1 MARKK
6 KYDKIF
12 TPFKIK
18 QLELKNRLAK
28 TSQWFIYLEP
38 DGSIGDRFVRFY
50 ESIAKGGVG
59 LVIIEETVTEYPLG
73 CSNIPHPR
81 LDDDKY
87 LPGWR
92 RVADA
97 IHKHGAKCFVQMTH
111 AGPAH
116 KKDIDGVQPVA
127 PSAIDPP
134 AEPALDKA
142 RELTIPEIKAIQ
154 EKWAQGVLRA
164 KKAGLDGAE
173 IHLAH
178 YALGNAFLS
187 RHQNQRHDEYG
198 CDTLENRAR
207 FGVEIIR
214 RSRELCG
221 DDFILGCR
229 MSAREWGIE
238 EGTTNE
244 EAIEFAKMFE
254 AAGLDYIQSSG
265 YGYNEFFCC
274 WAPQQVYWPEPLPST
289 KEFRDR
295 IPTGAMLPEAEAIRK
310 AVSIAVSSSNG
321 YNYDSAAEA
330 LNKDRIDLIWMGRN
344 LMVDPAYP
352 NKLEEGRIEDIRPCT
367 RCMHCVGKLWLNQP
381 IECRWNAFM
390 GHEFELGDGQGF
402 EPAKKKKKVLVVGA
416 GPGGMEAARVAAL
429 RGHDVV
435 LYDKVKW
442 LGGLMPLSAFIKES
456 GYDFDTVKPML
467 EWYENQLK
475 KLDNVKIKLG
485 VEVDAALVEKE
496 KPDAVILSPGS
507 KLEVPNIPGKDMKHV
522 VTTGQLKEKSKDLL
536 KLFGPTVMSKLTKMF
551 LPIGKKIIV
560 MGGDL
565 KGAESAEF
573 YVKRDREVV
582 ILEEGEELWEGMN
595 FHLKLLWNIW
605 IQARKIP
612 VHSGVKYEEI
622 TEKGVWIRTKDGKRQ
637 LIEGDTVMIIE
648 RDRKNDDL
656 YRALQGKAK
665 EVFLIGDGKEDKNAW
680 FDGSVHEGARVAL
693 RL

>member
-18 QLELKNRLAK
+18 HVELKNRLAK

-38 DGSIGDRFVRFY
+38 DGSIGDRFVKFY

-59 LVIIEETVTEYPLG
+59 LIIVEETVTDYPLG

-87 LPGWR
+87 LPGWK
-92 RVADA
+92 RVAEA

-116 KKDIDGVQPVA
+116 KMAVDGVQPVA

-134 AEPALDKA
+134 AEPFLDKS

-154 EKWAQGVLRA
+154 ENWAQGVLRA

-187 RHQNQRHDEYG
+187 RWQNRRHDEYG
-198 CDTLENRAR
+198 CDSLENRAR

-221 DDFILGCR
+221 KDFILGCR

-238 EGTTNE
+238 LGTTNE
-244 EAIEFAKMFE
+244 EAVEFAKMFE
-254 AAGLDYIQSSG
+254 KAGLDYIQSSG
-265 YGYNEFFCC
+265 YGYNEFWCC
-274 WAPQQVYWPEPLPST
+274 WCPTQLFWPEALPST

-295 IPTGAMLPEAEAIRK
+295 IPSGAMLPEAEAVRK
-310 AVSIAVSSSNG
+310 AVSIPVSSSNG
-321 YNYDSAAEA
+321 YTYESAAEA
-330 LNKDRIDLIWMGRN
+330 LNKDRTDLIWMGRN

-352 NKLEEGRIEDIRPCT
+352 KKLEEGRIDDIRPCT
-367 RCMHCVGKLWLNQP
+367 RCMHCVGTLWMNVPVQ
-381 IECRWNAFM
+381 CRWNAFM
-390 GHEFELGDGQGF
+390 GHEFELGDGQDF
-402 EPAKKKKKVLVVGA
+402 APAKTKKKVMVVGA
-416 GPGGMEAARVAAL
+416 GPGGLEAARVAAL

-435 LYDKVKW
+435 VYDKAKW
-442 LGGLMPLSAFIKES
+442 FGGLMPLATFIKES
-456 GYDFDTVKPML
+456 GNDFDTVKPML
-467 EWYENQLK
+467 EWYENQLG
-475 KLDNVKIKLG
+475 KLSNVKIKLG
-485 VEVDAALVEKE
+485 AEVDAGLVAKE

-507 KLEVPNIPGKDMKHV
+507 KWEALTIPGSDKKNV
-522 VTTGQLKEKSKDLL
+522 VTTTQLKGRSKELL
-536 KLFGPTVMSKLTKMF
+536 KIFGPSVMSMLTKFF

-560 MGGDL
+560 IGGDL
-565 KGAESAEF
+565 KGAEAAEF
-573 YVKRDREVV
+573 FVKRDREVV
-582 ILEEGEELWEGMN
+582 ILEEGEELWKGMN
-595 FHLKLLWNIW
+595 LHLKILWPMW
-605 IQARKIP
+605 LEARKIP
-612 VHSGVKYEEI
+612 VYSGVKYEEI
-622 TEKGVWIRTKDGKRQ
+622 TDKGVWIRTKEGERK
-637 LIEGDTVMIIE
+637 LIEGDTVMVMD
-648 RDRKNDDL
+648 RDKKNDEL
-656 YRALQGKAK
+656 YRALKGAVA
-665 EVFLIGDGKEDKNAW
+665 ELHLIGDGKEDENAW
-680 FDGSVHEGARVAL
+680 FDGSVHEGARVGL
-693 RL
+693 KL